1 LSTGKKVLISGFEP
15 FGGSDLNSS
24 QLVVEAISKESLSGL
39 ELSAVI
45 LPVEFDKAARV
56 LLSKVNDFNPEIIIS
71 IGQAEGRKAI
81 TPEKIAINLDS
92 ARIPDNAG
100 ELRVNKVIVEAGAD
114 GYFSTLPIEKMV
126 EAVKECGLES
136 EISLSAG
143 AFLCN
148 HIFYHLQHQLLEREV
163 KSGFVHLPLVNEQI
177 AQYPNQPSWA
187 LKDLVQGVRAAILST
202 LW

>member
-1 LSTGKKVLISGFEP
+1 MSTSKKILISGFEP

-24 QLVVEAISKESLSGL
+24 QLVVESLLKDGHL
-39 ELSAVI
+39 GVELFTVI
-45 LPVEFDKAARV
+45 LPVEFGKAAEV
-56 LLSKVNDFNPEIIIS
+56 LLAKVEELTPEIIIS
-71 IGQAEGRKAI
+71 FGQAEGRKAI

-100 ELRVNKVIVEAGAD
+100 ELRVNKVIIEEGSD

-148 HIFYHLQHQLLEREV
+148 HIFYHLQHHLLGRGIM
-163 KSGFVHLPLVNEQI
+163 SGFVHLPLVNEQI

-187 LKDLVQGVRAAILST
+187 LRELVQGVKATILST
-202 LW
+202 L

>member
-1 LSTGKKVLISGFEP
+1 MSTGRKVLISGFEP

-24 QLVVEAISKESLSGL
+24 QLVVEAISKESFPGV
-39 ELSAVI
+39 ELSSVI

-56 LLSKVNDFNPEIIIS
+56 LLSKVKEVNPEIIIS
-71 IGQAEGRKAI
+71 FGQAEGRKAI

-100 ELRVNKVIVEAGAD
+100 ELRVNKVIIEKGAD

-126 EAVKECGLES
+126 EAVKACGLES

-148 HIFYHLQHQLLEREV
+148 HIFYHLQHKLLESGV

-177 AQYPNQPSWA
+177 TQYPNQPSWA
-187 LKDLVQGVRAAILST
+187 LKDLVQGVKAAILST
-202 LW
+202 L

>member
-1 LSTGKKVLISGFEP
+1 MSIERRVLISGFEP
-15 FGGSDLNSS
+15 FGGSILNSS
-24 QLVVEAISKESLSGL
+24 QLVVEAISKESFTGL
-39 ELSAVI
+39 ELFTVI
-45 LPVEFDKAARV
+45 LPVDFGKAADV
-56 LLSKVNDFNPEIIIS
+56 LLSKVKEIDPEIIIAF
-71 IGQAEGRKAI
+71 GQAEGRKAL

-100 ELRVNKVIVEAGAD
+100 ELRVNKVIIEKGAD

-126 EAVKECGLES
+126 KAVKECGLES
-136 EISLSAG
+136 EVSLSAG

-148 HIFYHLQHQLLEREV
+148 HICYHLQHKLLESGV

-187 LKDLVQGVRAAILST
+187 LKDLIQGVKAAILST
-202 LW
+202 L

>member
-1 LSTGKKVLISGFEP
+1 MSIERRVLISGFEP
-15 FGGSDLNSS
+15 FGGSNLNSS
-24 QLVVEAISKESLSGL
+24 QLVVEAISKESFTGL
-39 ELSAVI
+39 ELFTVI
-45 LPVEFDKAARV
+45 LPVDFGKAADV
-56 LLSKVNDFNPEIIIS
+56 LLSKVKEIDPEIIIAF
-71 IGQAEGRKAI
+71 GQAEGRKAL

-100 ELRVNKVIVEAGAD
+100 ELRVNKVIIEKGAD

-148 HIFYHLQHQLLEREV
+148 HIFYHLQHKLLESGV

-177 AQYPNQPSWA
+177 TQYPNQPSWA
-187 LKDLVQGVRAAILST
+187 LKDLVQGVKAAILST
-202 LW
+202 L

>member
-1 LSTGKKVLISGFEP
+1 MSIGKKVLISGFEP
-15 FGGSDLNSS
+15 FGGSHLNSS
-24 QLVVEAISKESLSGL
+24 QLVVEAISKENLSGL

-71 IGQAEGRKAI
+71 FGQAEGRKAI

-126 EAVKECGLES
+126 AAVKECGLES

-187 LKDLVQGVRAAILST
+187 LKDLVQGVKAAILST
-202 LW
+202 L

>member
-1 LSTGKKVLISGFEP
+1 LLIGKKVLISGFEP

-24 QLVVEAISKESLSGL
+24 QLVVEAISKESISGL

-45 LPVEFDKAARV
+45 LPVEFDRAARV

-71 IGQAEGRKAI
+71 FGQAEGRKAI

-126 EAVKECGLES
+126 AAVKECGLES

-202 LW
+202 L

>member
-1 LSTGKKVLISGFEP
+1 MSIGRRVLISGFEP
-15 FGGSDLNSS
+15 FGGSNLNSS
-24 QLVVEAISKESLSGL
+24 QLVVEAISKESFSGL
-39 ELSAVI
+39 DLFTVV
-45 LPVEFDKAARV
+45 LPVEFGKAADV
-56 LLSKVNDFNPEIIIS
+56 LLSKVKEIDPEIIIAF
-71 IGQAEGRKAI
+71 GQAEGRKAL

-100 ELRVNKVIVEAGAD
+100 ELRVNKVIIEKGAD

-126 EAVKECGLES
+126 KAVKECGLES
-136 EISLSAG
+136 EVSLTAG

-148 HIFYHLQHQLLEREV
+148 HIFYHLQHKFLESRV

-202 LW
+202 L

>member
-1 LSTGKKVLISGFEP
+1 LLIGKKVLISGFEP

-71 IGQAEGRKAI
+71 FGQAEGRKAI

-126 EAVKECGLES
+126 AAVKECGLES

-202 LW
+202 L

>member
-1 LSTGKKVLISGFEP
+1 MSIERRVLISGFEP
-15 FGGSDLNSS
+15 FGGSILNSS
-24 QLVVEAISKESLSGL
+24 QLVVEAISKESFTGL
-39 ELSAVI
+39 ELFTVI
-45 LPVEFDKAARV
+45 LPVDFGKAADV
-56 LLSKVNDFNPEIIIS
+56 LLSKVKEIDPEIIIAF
-71 IGQAEGRKAI
+71 GQAEGRKAL

-100 ELRVNKVIVEAGAD
+100 ELRVNKVIIEKGAD

-148 HIFYHLQHQLLEREV
+148 HIFYHLQHKLLESGV

-187 LKDLVQGVRAAILST
+187 LKDLIQGVKAAILST
-202 LW
+202 L

>member
-1 LSTGKKVLISGFEP
+1 MSIGKKVLISGFEP
-15 FGGSDLNSS
+15 FGGSHLNSS

-71 IGQAEGRKAI
+71 FGQAEGRKAI

-100 ELRVNKVIVEAGAD
+100 ELRVNKVIVETGAD

-202 LW
+202 L

>member
-1 LSTGKKVLISGFEP
+1 LSIGKKVLISGFEP
-15 FGGSDLNSS
+15 FGGSHLNSS

-71 IGQAEGRKAI
+71 FGQAEGRKAI

-126 EAVKECGLES
+126 AAVKECGLES

-202 LW
+202 L

>member
-1 LSTGKKVLISGFEP
+1 MSIGRRVLISGFEP
-15 FGGSDLNSS
+15 FGGSNLNSS
-24 QLVVEAISKESLSGL
+24 QLVVEAISKESFSGL
-39 ELSAVI
+39 DLFTVV
-45 LPVEFDKAARV
+45 LPVEFGKAADV
-56 LLSKVNDFNPEIIIS
+56 LLSKVKEIDPEIIIAF
-71 IGQAEGRKAI
+71 GQAEGRKAL

-100 ELRVNKVIVEAGAD
+100 ELRVNKVIIEKGAD

-126 EAVKECGLES
+126 KAVKECGLES
-136 EISLSAG
+136 EVSLSAG

-148 HIFYHLQHQLLEREV
+148 HIFYHLQHKLLESGV

-202 LW
+202 L

>member
-1 LSTGKKVLISGFEP
+1 MSIGKKVLISGFEP

-24 QLVVEAISKESLSGL
+24 QLVLEAISKESLSGL

-45 LPVEFDKAARV
+45 LPVEFGKAARV
-56 LLSKVNDFNPEIIIS
+56 LLSKVNDFNPDIIIS
-71 IGQAEGRKAI
+71 FGQAEGRKAI

-100 ELRVNKVIVEAGAD
+100 ELRVNKVIVESGAD

-126 EAVKECGLES
+126 AAVKECGLES

-202 LW
+202 L

>member
-1 LSTGKKVLISGFEP
+1 MSIERRVLISGFEP
-15 FGGSDLNSS
+15 FGGSILNSS
-24 QLVVEAISKESLSGL
+24 QLVVEAISKESFTGL
-39 ELSAVI
+39 ELFTVI
-45 LPVEFDKAARV
+45 LPVDFGKAADV
-56 LLSKVNDFNPEIIIS
+56 LLSKVKEIDPEIIIAF
-71 IGQAEGRKAI
+71 GQAEGRKAL

-100 ELRVNKVIVEAGAD
+100 ELRVNKVIIEKGAD

-136 EISLSAG
+136 EVSLSAG

-148 HIFYHLQHQLLEREV
+148 HIFYHLQHKLLESGV

-177 AQYPNQPSWA
+177 TQYPNQPSWA
-187 LKDLVQGVRAAILST
+187 LKDLVQGVKAAILST
-202 LW
+202 L

>member
-1 LSTGKKVLISGFEP
+1 MSTGKKVLISGFEP

-24 QLVVEAISKESLSGL
+24 QLVVEEISKESFTGL
-39 ELSAVI
+39 ELFTVI
-45 LPVEFDKAARV
+45 LPVEFDKAAEV
-56 LLSKVNDFNPEIIIS
+56 LLSKVKEINPEIIIAF
-71 IGQAEGRKAI
+71 GQAEGRKAL

-100 ELRVNKVIVEAGAD
+100 ELRVNKIIIEKGAD

-126 EAVKECGLES
+126 GAVKECGLES

-148 HIFYHLQHQLLEREV
+148 HIFYHLQHQLLESGV

-202 LW
+202 L

>member
-1 LSTGKKVLISGFEP
+1 MSIGRRVLISGFEP
-15 FGGSDLNSS
+15 FGGSNFNSS
-24 QLVVEAISKESLSGL
+24 QLVVEAISKESFTGL
-39 ELSAVI
+39 ELFTVI
-45 LPVEFDKAARV
+45 LPVEFGKAADV
-56 LLSKVNDFNPEIIIS
+56 LLSKVKEIDPEIIITF
-71 IGQAEGRKAI
+71 GQAEGRKAL

-100 ELRVNKVIVEAGAD
+100 ELRVNKVIIEKGAD

-126 EAVKECGLES
+126 KAVKECGLES
-136 EISLSAG
+136 EVSLSAG

-148 HIFYHLQHQLLEREV
+148 HIFYHLQHKLLESGV

-187 LKDLVQGVRAAILST
+187 LKDLVQGVKAAILST
-202 LW
+202 L

>member
-1 LSTGKKVLISGFEP
+1 MSIERRVLISGFEP
-15 FGGSDLNSS
+15 FGGSNLNSS
-24 QLVVEAISKESLSGL
+24 QLVVEAISKESFTGL
-39 ELSAVI
+39 ELFTVI
-45 LPVEFDKAARV
+45 LPVEFGKAADV
-56 LLSKVNDFNPEIIIS
+56 LLSKVKEIDPEIIIAF
-71 IGQAEGRKAI
+71 GQAEGRKAL

-100 ELRVNKVIVEAGAD
+100 ELRVNKVIIEKGAD

-148 HIFYHLQHQLLEREV
+148 HIFYHLQHKLLESGV

-177 AQYPNQPSWA
+177 TQYPNQPSWA
-187 LKDLVQGVRAAILST
+187 LKDLVQGVKAAILST
-202 LW
+202 L

>member
-1 LSTGKKVLISGFEP
+1 LSIGKKVLISGFEP

-24 QLVVEAISKESLSGL
+24 QLVLEAISKESLSGL

-71 IGQAEGRKAI
+71 FGQAEGRKAI

-126 EAVKECGLES
+126 AAVKECGLES

-148 HIFYHLQHQLLEREV
+148 HVFYHLQHQLLEREV

-202 LW
+202 L

>member
-1 LSTGKKVLISGFEP
+1 MSIERRVLISGFEP
-15 FGGSDLNSS
+15 FGGSNFNSS
-24 QLVVEAISKESLSGL
+24 QLVVEAISKESFTGL
-39 ELSAVI
+39 ELFTVI
-45 LPVEFDKAARV
+45 LPVEFGKAADV
-56 LLSKVNDFNPEIIIS
+56 LLSKVKEIDPEIIITF
-71 IGQAEGRKAI
+71 GQAEGRKAL

-100 ELRVNKVIVEAGAD
+100 ELRVNKVIIEKGAD

-148 HIFYHLQHQLLEREV
+148 HIFYHLQHQLLESGV

-177 AQYPNQPSWA
+177 TQYPNQPSWA
-187 LKDLVQGVRAAILST
+187 LKDLVQGVKAAILST
-202 LW
+202 L

>member
-1 LSTGKKVLISGFEP
+1 LSIGKKVLISGFEP

-24 QLVVEAISKESLSGL
+24 QLVLEAISKESLSGL

-45 LPVEFDKAARV
+45 LPVEFGKTARV
-56 LLSKVNDFNPEIIIS
+56 LLSKVNDFNPDIIIS
-71 IGQAEGRKAI
+71 FGQAEGRKAI

-126 EAVKECGLES
+126 AAVKECGLES

-202 LW
+202 L

>member
-1 LSTGKKVLISGFEP
+1 MSIGRRVLISGFEP
-15 FGGSDLNSS
+15 FGGSNFNSS
-24 QLVVEAISKESLSGL
+24 QLVVEAISKESFTGL
-39 ELSAVI
+39 ELFTVI
-45 LPVEFDKAARV
+45 LPVDFGKAADV
-56 LLSKVNDFNPEIIIS
+56 LLSKVKEIDPEIIIAF
-71 IGQAEGRKAI
+71 GQAEGRKAL

-100 ELRVNKVIVEAGAD
+100 ELRVNKVIIEKGAD

-148 HIFYHLQHQLLEREV
+148 HIFYHLQHKLLESGV

-187 LKDLVQGVRAAILST
+187 LKDLIQGVKAAILST
-202 LW
+202 L

>member
-1 LSTGKKVLISGFEP
+1 LSIRRRVLISGFEP
-15 FGGSDLNSS
+15 FGGSNLNSS
-24 QLVVEAISKESLSGL
+24 QLVVEAISKESFSGL
-39 ELSAVI
+39 DLFTVI
-45 LPVEFDKAARV
+45 LPVEFGKAADV
-56 LLSKVNDFNPEIIIS
+56 LLSKVKELDPEIIIAF
-71 IGQAEGRKAI
+71 GQAEGRKAL

-100 ELRVNKVIVEAGAD
+100 ELRGNKVIIEKGAD

-143 AFLCN
+143 SFLCN
-148 HIFYHLQHQLLEREV
+148 HIFYHLQHQLLESGV

-187 LKDLVQGVRAAILST
+187 LKDLVQGVKAAILST
-202 LW
+202 L

>member
-1 LSTGKKVLISGFEP
+1 MSIGRRVLISGFEP
-15 FGGSDLNSS
+15 FGGSNFNSS
-24 QLVVEAISKESLSGL
+24 QLVVEAISKESFTGL
-39 ELSAVI
+39 ELFTVI
-45 LPVEFDKAARV
+45 LPVEFGKAADV
-56 LLSKVNDFNPEIIIS
+56 LLSKVKEIDPEIIITF
-71 IGQAEGRKAI
+71 GQAEGRKAL

-100 ELRVNKVIVEAGAD
+100 ELRVNKVIIEKGAD

-148 HIFYHLQHQLLEREV
+148 HIFYHLQHKLLESGI

-177 AQYPNQPSWA
+177 TQYPKQPSWA
-187 LKDLVQGVRAAILST
+187 LKDLVQGVKAAILST
-202 LW
+202 L

>member
-1 LSTGKKVLISGFEP
+1 MSTGRRVLISGFEP
-15 FGGSDLNSS
+15 FGGSNLNSS
-24 QLVVEAISKESLSGL
+24 QLVVEAISKESFSGL
-39 ELSAVI
+39 DLFTVV
-45 LPVEFDKAARV
+45 LPVEFGKAADV
-56 LLSKVNDFNPEIIIS
+56 LLSKVKEIDPEIIIAF
-71 IGQAEGRKAI
+71 GQAEGRKAL

-100 ELRVNKVIVEAGAD
+100 ELRVNKVIIEKGAD

-126 EAVKECGLES
+126 KAVKECGLES
-136 EISLSAG
+136 EVSLSAG

-148 HIFYHLQHQLLEREV
+148 HIFYHLQHKLLESGI

-187 LKDLVQGVRAAILST
+187 LKDLIQGVKAAILST
-202 LW
+202 L

>member
-1 LSTGKKVLISGFEP
+1 LSIGKKVLISGFEP

-24 QLVVEAISKESLSGL
+24 QLVVEAISKESFTGL

-56 LLSKVNDFNPEIIIS
+56 LLSKVKEVNPEIIIS
-71 IGQAEGRKAI
+71 FGQAEGRKAI

-100 ELRVNKVIVEAGAD
+100 ELRVNKVIFESGAD

-126 EAVKECGLES
+126 VAVKERGLES
-136 EISLSAG
+136 EISLITFSIISNTS
-143 AFLCN
+143 FLK
-148 HIFYHLQHQLLEREV
+148 EE
-163 KSGFVHLPLVNEQI
+163 
-177 AQYPNQPSWA
+177 
-187 LKDLVQGVRAAILST
+187 
-202 LW
+202 

>member
-45 LPVEFDKAARV
+45 LPVEFDKAAKV
-56 LLSKVNDFNPEIIIS
+56 LFSKVRELDPEIVIS
-71 IGQAEGRKAI
+71 FGQAEGRKAI

-100 ELRVNKVIVEAGAD
+100 ELRVNKVIIEAGAD

-126 EAVKECGLES
+126 VAVKECGLDG

-148 HIFYHLQHQLLEREV
+148 HIFYHLQHQLLERGI
-163 KSGFVHLPLVNEQI
+163 KSGFVHLPLVNEQL
-177 AQYPNQPSWA
+177 AQYPDQPSWT
-187 LKDLVQGVRAAILST
+187 LEDLIRGVKAAILST
-202 LW
+202 I

>member
-1 LSTGKKVLISGFEP
+1 MLIGKKVLISGFEP
-15 FGGSDLNSS
+15 FGGSHLNSS

-71 IGQAEGRKAI
+71 FGQAEGRKAI

-100 ELRVNKVIVEAGAD
+100 ELRVNKVIVETGAD

-148 HIFYHLQHQLLEREV
+148 HTFYHLQHQLLESRV

-202 LW
+202 L

>member
-1 LSTGKKVLISGFEP
+1 MSIERRVLISGFEP
-15 FGGSDLNSS
+15 FGGSILNSS
-24 QLVVEAISKESLSGL
+24 QLVVEAISKESFTGL
-39 ELSAVI
+39 ELFTVI
-45 LPVEFDKAARV
+45 LPVDFGKAADV
-56 LLSKVNDFNPEIIIS
+56 LLSKVKEIDPEIIIAF
-71 IGQAEGRKAI
+71 GQAEGRKAL

-100 ELRVNKVIVEAGAD
+100 ELRVNKVIIEKGAD

-148 HIFYHLQHQLLEREV
+148 HIFYHLQHKLLESGV

-177 AQYPNQPSWA
+177 TQYPNQPSWA
-187 LKDLVQGVRAAILST
+187 LKDLVQGVKAAILST
-202 LW
+202 L

>member
-1 LSTGKKVLISGFEP
+1 MSIGRRVLISGFEP
-15 FGGSDLNSS
+15 FGGSNLNSS
-24 QLVVEAISKESLSGL
+24 QLVVEAISKESFSGL
-39 ELSAVI
+39 DLFTVI
-45 LPVEFDKAARV
+45 LPVEFGKAADV
-56 LLSKVNDFNPEIIIS
+56 LLSKVKEIDPEIIVAF
-71 IGQAEGRKAI
+71 GQAEGRKAL

-100 ELRVNKVIVEAGAD
+100 ELRVNKVIIEKGAD

-126 EAVKECGLES
+126 KAVKECGLES
-136 EISLSAG
+136 EVSLSAG

-148 HIFYHLQHQLLEREV
+148 HIFYHLQHKLLESGV

-177 AQYPNQPSWA
+177 VQYPNQPSWA

-202 LW
+202 L

>member
-1 LSTGKKVLISGFEP
+1 MSIGRRVLISGFEP
-15 FGGSDLNSS
+15 FGGSNLNSS
-24 QLVVEAISKESLSGL
+24 QLVVEAISKESFSGL
-39 ELSAVI
+39 DLFTVI
-45 LPVEFDKAARV
+45 LPVEFGKAADV
-56 LLSKVNDFNPEIIIS
+56 LLSKVKEIDPEIIIAF
-71 IGQAEGRKAI
+71 GQAEGRKAL

-100 ELRVNKVIVEAGAD
+100 ELRVNKVIIEKGAD

-126 EAVKECGLES
+126 KAVKECGLES
-136 EISLSAG
+136 EVSLTAG

-148 HIFYHLQHQLLEREV
+148 HIFYHLQHKFLESRV

-202 LW
+202 L

>member
-1 LSTGKKVLISGFEP
+1 M
-15 FGGSDLNSS
+15 
-24 QLVVEAISKESLSGL
+24 EAISKESFTGL
-39 ELSAVI
+39 ELFTVI
-45 LPVEFDKAARV
+45 LPVDFGKAADV
-56 LLSKVNDFNPEIIIS
+56 LLSKVKEIDPEIIIAF
-71 IGQAEGRKAI
+71 GQAEGRKAL

-100 ELRVNKVIVEAGAD
+100 ELRVNKVIIEKGAD

-126 EAVKECGLES
+126 KAVKECGLES

-148 HIFYHLQHQLLEREV
+148 HIFYHLQHKLLESGV

-187 LKDLVQGVRAAILST
+187 LKDLIQGVKAAILST
-202 LW
+202 L

>member
-1 LSTGKKVLISGFEP
+1 MSTGKKVLISGFEP

-24 QLVVEAISKESLSGL
+24 QLVVEAISKESFTGL
-39 ELSAVI
+39 ELSSVI

-56 LLSKVNDFNPEIIIS
+56 LLSKVKEVNPEIIIS
-71 IGQAEGRKAI
+71 FGQAEGRKAI

-100 ELRVNKVIVEAGAD
+100 ELRVNKVIFESGAD

-126 EAVKECGLES
+126 VAVKERGLES
-136 EISLSAG
+136 EISLTAG

-148 HIFYHLQHQLLEREV
+148 HIFYHLQHQLLERGI

-177 AQYPNQPSWA
+177 AQYPDQPSWA
-187 LKDLVQGVRAAILST
+187 LEDLIQGVKAAILST
-202 LW
+202 I

>member
-1 LSTGKKVLISGFEP
+1 MSIERRVLISGFEP
-15 FGGSDLNSS
+15 FGGSNLNSS
-24 QLVVEAISKESLSGL
+24 QLVVEAISKESFTGL
-39 ELSAVI
+39 ELFTVI
-45 LPVEFDKAARV
+45 LPVDFGKAADV
-56 LLSKVNDFNPEIIIS
+56 LLSKVKEIDPEIIIAF
-71 IGQAEGRKAI
+71 GQAEGRKAL

-100 ELRVNKVIVEAGAD
+100 ELRVNKVIIEKGAD

-126 EAVKECGLES
+126 KAVKECGLES
-136 EISLSAG
+136 EVSLSAG

-148 HIFYHLQHQLLEREV
+148 HIFYHLQHKLLESGV

-187 LKDLVQGVRAAILST
+187 LKDLIQGVKAAILST
-202 LW
+202 L

>member
-1 LSTGKKVLISGFEP
+1 LLIGKKVLISGFEP
-15 FGGSDLNSS
+15 FGGSHLNSS

-71 IGQAEGRKAI
+71 FGQAEGRKAI

-100 ELRVNKVIVEAGAD
+100 EWRVNKVIVEAGAD

-126 EAVKECGLES
+126 AAVKECGLES

-202 LW
+202 L

>member
-1 LSTGKKVLISGFEP
+1 MSIGRRVLISGFEP
-15 FGGSDLNSS
+15 FGGSNLNSS
-24 QLVVEAISKESLSGL
+24 QLVVEAISKESFSGL
-39 ELSAVI
+39 DLFTVI
-45 LPVEFDKAARV
+45 LPVEFGKAADV
-56 LLSKVNDFNPEIIIS
+56 LLSKVKEIDPEIIIAF
-71 IGQAEGRKAI
+71 GQAEGRKAL

-92 ARIPDNAG
+92 ARTPDNAG
-100 ELRVNKVIVEAGAD
+100 ELRVNKVIIEKGAD

-126 EAVKECGLES
+126 EAVKACGLES

-148 HIFYHLQHQLLEREV
+148 HIFYHLQHKFLESRV

-202 LW
+202 L

>member
-1 LSTGKKVLISGFEP
+1 LSTGKKLLISGFEP
-15 FGGSDLNSS
+15 FGGYNLNSS
-24 QLVVEAISKESLSGL
+24 QLVVEAISKESFTGL
-39 ELSAVI
+39 ELFTVI
-45 LPVEFDKAARV
+45 LPVDFDKAADA
-56 LLSKVNDFNPEIIIS
+56 LLSKVKEINPEIIIAF
-71 IGQAEGRKAI
+71 GQAEGRKAL

-100 ELRVNKVIVEAGAD
+100 ELRVNKAIIEKGAD

-148 HIFYHLQHQLLEREV
+148 HIFYHLQHQLLERGI
-163 KSGFVHLPLVNEQI
+163 KSGFVHLPLVNEQL
-177 AQYPNQPSWA
+177 AQYPDQPSWA
-187 LKDLVQGVRAAILST
+187 LEDLIRGVKAAILST
-202 LW
+202 I

>member
-1 LSTGKKVLISGFEP
+1 LSIERRVLISGFEP
-15 FGGSDLNSS
+15 FGGSILNSS
-24 QLVVEAISKESLSGL
+24 QLVVEAISKESFTGL
-39 ELSAVI
+39 ELFTVI
-45 LPVEFDKAARV
+45 LPVDFGKAADV
-56 LLSKVNDFNPEIIIS
+56 LLSKVKEIDPEIIIAF
-71 IGQAEGRKAI
+71 GQAEGRKAL

-100 ELRVNKVIVEAGAD
+100 ELRVNKVIIEKGAD

-126 EAVKECGLES
+126 KAVKECGLES
-136 EISLSAG
+136 EVSLSAG

-148 HIFYHLQHQLLEREV
+148 HIFYHLQHKLLESGV

-187 LKDLVQGVRAAILST
+187 LNDLIQGVKAAILST
-202 LW
+202 L